1 MTDVR
6 TEGQSEAELTQAI
19 NFQVVSADYFDV
31 MGVRP
36 TRGRTFT
43 AAEAEHGDPV
53 AVINEAMAKR
63 YWPGRDAVGQRFR
76 AHSQPVM
83 LQVVGIAPDQRT
95 IHVWENDGPL
105 FYRPVGPNDA
115 TFLNIITREPRPGFL
130 PVTTI
135 RQMVRALDPTILPQI
150 GTLAENVE
158 HEIDALR
165 VGAAMAALLGGL
177 ALLLALAGIYCVVTY
192 SVSQRTREI
201 GIRMTLG
208 AERGSVIRLMLAD
221 NMRPVLIGMGVGL
234 AIGAA
239 VAAVVAKALMGVHP
253 LDPIAFAAVAAFL
266 PVVAALASYI
276 PARRAT
282 RVDPAVA
289 LRYE

>member
-1 MTDVR
+1 
-6 TEGQSEAELTQAI
+6 
-19 NFQVVSADYFDV
+19 
-31 MGVRP
+31 
-36 TRGRTFT
+36 
-43 AAEAEHGDPV
+43 
-53 AVINEAMAKR
+53 MANQF
-63 YWPGRDAVGQRFR
+63 WPGHDAIGRRFR
-76 AHSQPVM
+76 THGQAAM
-83 LQVVGIAPDQRT
+83 LQVVGVVPARRT
-95 IHVWENDGPL
+95 IHVWEDDGPM
-105 FYRPVGPNDA
+105 FYRPIGPSDA
-115 TFLNIITREPRPGFL
+115 VFLNIISRAPRTGFL
-130 PVTTI
+130 PVSTI
-135 RQMVRALDPTILPQI
+135 RQMVRALDPTVLPTI
-150 GTLAENVE
+150 GTLADNVE
-158 HEIDALR
+158 HEVSPIRA
-165 VGAAMAALLGGL
+165 GAAMAAILGGL

-221 NMRPVLIGMGVGL
+221 NMRPVLVGLAVGL

-239 VAAVVAKALMGVHP
+239 VAAALSKALMGVHP

-266 PVVAALASYI
+266 PAVALLASYI